1 MAQLQQTTLARRE
14 RDKEKATSQVNGS
27 QVGGVGV
34 TLWGGGGSQ
43 DGGMAMSTERSTG
56 RATER
61 EFLEKAM
68 LTAPAHLLSPIPPLP
83 KKTEKEVGKEWGV
96 DDITHYA

>member
-1 MAQLQQTTLARRE
+1 MIVCHFSRTRMAQLQQTTLARRE
-14 RDKEKATSQVNGS
+14 RDKEKSSPLIQ
-27 QVGGVGV
+27 
-34 TLWGGGGSQ
+34 
-43 DGGMAMSTERSTG
+43 STG

-96 DDITHYA
+96 DEITHYA